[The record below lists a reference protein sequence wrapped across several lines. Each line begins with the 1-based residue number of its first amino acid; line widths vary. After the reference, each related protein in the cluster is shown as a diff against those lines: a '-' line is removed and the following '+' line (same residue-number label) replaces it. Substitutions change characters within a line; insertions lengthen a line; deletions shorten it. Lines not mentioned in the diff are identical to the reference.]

1 MRVCLWFRNSGEVSG
16 SRRHKE
22 GKKEIQGKEGE
33 ESVLRNS
40 TTYRPT
46 PHMLNYSVLNS
57 DQIKVPICRFLESCH
72 RLRLQVRT
80 EHSPNIERVLDNMTL

>member
-1 MRVCLWFRNSGEVSG
+1 MVQKLWRGKWFKETQRRKERNSGKGRGRKCVA
-16 SRRHKE
+16 
-22 GKKEIQGKEGE
+22 
-33 ESVLRNS
+33 NS

-72 RLRLQVRT
+72 RLRLQMRT